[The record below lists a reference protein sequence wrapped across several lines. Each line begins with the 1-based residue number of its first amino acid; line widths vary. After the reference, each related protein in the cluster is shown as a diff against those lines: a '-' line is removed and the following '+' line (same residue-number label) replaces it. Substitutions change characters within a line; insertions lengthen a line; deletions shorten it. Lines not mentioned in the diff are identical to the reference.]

1 MHKLAAFIRKLQE
14 SPVVSAKYCCL
25 HIVHQNI
32 VANPLEVQITNNRLL
47 IPTKTLLCYFLLTK
61 KQEQVFM
68 RNSKLSICTYI
79 WRSKKK
85 LKFLG
90 NWKPLKHFNMEG
102 KKRFSF
108 ALNFKIL
115 SVYQLIIL
123 SPSEQFTPR
132 AHCDT
137 ILILGFF
144 ILTGKKLN
152 YPGHS
157 LNSALSSIRWNLT
170 SWQGK

>member
-1 MHKLAAFIRKLQE
+1 MHKLAAFTRKLQE

-32 VANPLEVQITNNRLL
+32 VPNALEIQITSNRLL

-61 KQEQVFM
+61 KQEVQVFM
-68 RNSKLSICTYI
+68 RNSKLSVCTYI
-79 WRSKKK
+79 WISKKK

-115 SVYQLIIL
+115 CVYNQLIIL
-123 SPSEQFTPR
+123 FIIY
-132 AHCDT
+132 
-137 ILILGFF
+137 ILRN
-144 ILTGKKLN
+144 THQKAM
-152 YPGHS
+152 S
-157 LNSALSSIRWNLT
+157 
-170 SWQGK
+170 